1 MAEQKK
7 SNRRRHYII
16 DSKSQIGPTSQIV
29 TTLIIV
35 CIVFAVG
42 LLYFTKDNPLF
53 EMDADEFRGF
63 ILQVF
68 ALYLL
73 VSVTIFSVMVISLTH
88 RFVGPAN
95 VIQRAL
101 TGILEGEYTRR
112 VTLRR
117 KDHLKSLAES
127 VDDLREKLRVR
138 EESRHKL
145 LADLERCLVERD
157 LSAASELVQRLRD
170 TGFEQQAEQESE
182 PAPEAAPAPT

>member
-7 SNRRRHYII
+7 LNRGRHYII
-16 DSKSQIGPTSQIV
+16 DSKAQIGPTSQIV

-35 CIVFAVG
+35 CSVFAVG

-53 EMDADEFRGF
+53 EMDAAEFRGF

-101 TGILEGEYTRR
+101 NGILEGEYSHR

-117 KDHLKSLAES
+117 KDHLKSLADS
-127 VDDLREKLRVR
+127 VNDVREKLRVR
-138 EESRHKL
+138 QENRLKL
-145 LADLERCLVERD
+145 LANLERCLVERD
-157 LSAASELVQRLRD
+157 LSAASELVQRLREEPVEEPAL
-170 TGFEQQAEQESE
+170 EQSE
-182 PAPEAAPAPT
+182 PAPEAASTTT

>member
-7 SNRRRHYII
+7 LNRRRHYII
-16 DSKSQIGPTSQIV
+16 DSKAQIGPTSQIV

-53 EMDADEFRGF
+53 EMDAAEFRGF

-101 TGILEGEYTRR
+101 NGILEGEYSHR

-117 KDHLKSLAES
+117 KDHLKSLADS
-127 VDDLREKLRVR
+127 VNDVREKLRVR
-138 EESRHKL
+138 QENRLKL
-145 LADLERCLVERD
+145 LANLERCLVERD
-157 LSAASELVQRLRD
+157 LSAASELVQRLREEPVEEPAL
-170 TGFEQQAEQESE
+170 EQSE
-182 PAPEAAPAPT
+182 PAPEAASTTT

>member
-7 SNRRRHYII
+7 HNRRRHYII

-53 EMDADEFRGF
+53 EMDAEQFRGF

-101 TGILEGEYTRR
+101 HGIMDGEYDHR

-117 KDHLKSLAES
+117 KDHLKSLAGS
-127 VDDLREKLRVR
+127 VDTLREKLQLR
-138 EESRHKL
+138 EKTRLKI
-145 LADLERCLVERD
+145 LADLERCLIERD
-157 LSAASELVQRLRD
+157 LPAASELVQRLR
-170 TGFEQQAEQESE
+170 EESVEEEVEEREE
-182 PAPEAAPAPT
+182 PAPESVTT